1 MTPTTDYLS
10 PTPDGGLLWGPLTEG
25 TLLRR
30 YKRFLADVRLA
41 DGGETTA
48 HTPNTGAMIGCSEP
62 GRRVWLSRHDTPGRK
77 YQFTLEMIDMPT
89 ALVGVNTGVPN
100 RLTAAAAMAG
110 RIADFPRPGRVR
122 REVRMGD
129 SRLDLVIES
138 DGLPDT
144 VVEIKNCTLVEKGTA
159 YFPDAVTA
167 RGARHLEELARQ
179 AESGRRAVIFILV
192 QRGDAERFRPADHI
206 DPEWGK
212 TLRRVVKAGVTLLA
226 YKAEVSLTGIRMGE
240 KLPAQL

>member
-1 MTPTTDYLS
+1 
-10 PTPDGGLLWGPLTEG
+10 
-25 TLLRR
+25 
-30 YKRFLADVRLA
+30 
-41 DGGETTA
+41 
-48 HTPNTGAMIGCSEP
+48 
-62 GRRVWLSRHDTPGRK
+62 
-77 YQFTLEMIDMPT
+77 
-89 ALVGVNTGVPN
+89 
-100 RLTAAAAMAG
+100 
-110 RIADFPRPGRVR
+110 
-122 REVRMGD
+122 MGD